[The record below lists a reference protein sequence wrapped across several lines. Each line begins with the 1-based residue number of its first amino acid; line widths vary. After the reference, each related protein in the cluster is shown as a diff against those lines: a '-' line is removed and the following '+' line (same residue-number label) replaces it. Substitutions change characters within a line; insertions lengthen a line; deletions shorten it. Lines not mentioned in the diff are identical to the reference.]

1 MKITNGI
8 LAVLFGYFAVVQ
20 LNDPDPVIWVLV
32 YGFTIMICV
41 QAMLGRSKQ
50 YFLIVGAVTFIA
62 LAATRLEGLIGWIR
76 SEQHGEIFGEMIYD
90 KPYIEET
97 REFLGL
103 AIALAAVIYNWI
115 MLRRQKR
122 RAASS

>member
-76 SEQHGEIFGEMIYD
+76 SEQHGEIFGV
-90 KPYIEET
+90 ET
-97 REFLGL
+97 VFVR
-103 AIALAAVIYNWI
+103 
-115 MLRRQKR
+115 
-122 RAASS
+122 